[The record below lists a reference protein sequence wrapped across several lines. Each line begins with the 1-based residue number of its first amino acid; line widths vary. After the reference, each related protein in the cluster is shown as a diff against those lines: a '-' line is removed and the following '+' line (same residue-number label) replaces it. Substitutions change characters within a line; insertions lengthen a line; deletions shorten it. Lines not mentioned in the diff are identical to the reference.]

1 MFSSPNKKL
10 FFVVLFSISLQKE
23 MDISP
28 KAVEEAIL
36 YGRITGPLSRKD
48 VLGII
53 KTPFTLNT
61 YILVRKPCIIQS

>member
-10 FFVVLFSISLQKE
+10 FFVVVFSISLQKE

-53 KTPFTLNT
+53 ENAIHIKHLHS
-61 YILVRKPCIIQS
+61 R